1 MRELSS
7 SRRMTRTEYNIW
19 RATKLAKAHWWR
31 ALLILVLFV
40 AMYWAIWPGDSPE
53 WAGFRPYRIKRETYH
68 ADSSN
73 DTREETIVREKKLW
87 DWLEL
92 LIIPAVLASGAALLT
107 NARTRADREA
117 AEDKQREDRLQTYH
131 VRMTELLLRENDE
144 GLRESKP
151 EDVIRDIAR
160 SRTLSTLRTLD
171 GTRKGLLLR
180 FLHESQLINVEG
192 EEQEDGNP
200 IVSLQDAN
208 LKGVDL
214 EFAILRD
221 ANLRGADLRDA
232 DLGGANLRGADLRDV
247 YLMGAELMGALLM
260 GASLMNADLG
270 GALLMGAILSGAF
283 LRDANLS
290 GADLM
295 GAELRFTDLK
305 DANLESA
312 NLSKANLNGAKV
324 TEEQLAQAASLEGAT
339 MPDGTVHE

>member
-1 MRELSS
+1 MEAIGEGEGGKTMRELSS

-160 SRTLSTLRTLD
+160 TLTLSTLRTLD
-171 GTRKGLLLR
+171 GTRKGALLR
-180 FLHESQLINVEG
+180 FLHESQLIDVRREG
-192 EEQEDGNP
+192 EETENP
-200 IVSLQDAN
+200 IVNLEDANLAEADLRFTRLEGADLSLAYLRDADLTGANLQDAN
-208 LKGVDL
+208 LTSAYL
-214 EFAILRD
+214 I
-221 ANLRGADLRDA
+221 GATLMGA
-232 DLGGANLRGADLRDV
+232 DLGGADLSLAYLRGA
-247 YLMGAELMGALLM
+247 
-260 GASLMNADLG
+260 
-270 GALLMGAILSGAF
+270 
-283 LRDANLS
+283 NLQGS
-290 GADLM
+290 I
-295 GAELRFTDLK
+295 
-305 DANLESA
+305 
-312 NLSKANLNGAKV
+312 
-324 TEEQLAQAASLEGAT
+324 
-339 MPDGTVHE
+339 MPDGTKFKGGGPAKGPWAGPPRPLATKRITPEQRVTPKNNEGARKSPKG